1 MEPIVGLIDGEIV
14 VQDMAFSISTLCAWP
29 STASVVFF
37 AFDLLHSTGK
47 ISFRKTP
54 QSRFLTARRGW
65 RSYSHIFSRV
75 ISSALNPTTIVL

>member
-29 STASVVFF
+29 STPSVVFF

-47 ISFRKTP
+47 ISGKRRSP
-54 QSRFLTARRGW
+54 VSSRRVGGGGPTAIFFLE
-65 RSYSHIFSRV
+65 
-75 ISSALNPTTIVL
+75 